1 MIITGTMTAT
11 TGMTA
16 RATMIETGRKRE
28 RDASAFT
35 LLEMLVA
42 LTVLVLMVIL
52 TAQITGNTSKVT
64 SGVSRQLDADAEAR
78 SIFDRMG
85 ADFSQMVIRPDVDA
99 LFLGLP
105 LGSAGADHNDQLY
118 FYSQVPAYSTNAAQQ
133 SPLALI
139 AYRVRNQSLERLG
152 ASRSWDEIPFLTL
165 SNSLT
170 GFDPNALLQNLGDVT
185 NHFQVIAPSVFRMEA
200 AFLMKPGTT
209 NGDGSVN
216 TVNSYAKMNDAVNPR
231 HGFANVAA
239 IVVALGVLDRTSRA
253 VVSGTQ
259 LDSLA
264 SLLRDASTNGGI
276 PLAAWN
282 SNAFSA
288 SDIPLA
294 ARSRVR
300 FYIRHFPLKR

>member
-1 MIITGTMTAT
+1 MKGMMTAIM
-11 TGMTA
+11 GMTA
-16 RATMIETGRKRE
+16 RVTMIEAGTQRE
-28 RDASAFT
+28 RDARAFT
-35 LLEMLVA
+35 LLEMMVA
-42 LTVLVLMVIL
+42 LMVLVLMVVL

-64 SGVSRQLDADAEAR
+64 SGITRQLDADAEAR
-78 SIFDRMG
+78 GVFDRMG
-85 ADFSQMVIRPDVDA
+85 ADFSQMVIRPDVDT

-105 LGSAGADHNDQLY
+105 LGFVGADHNDQLY
-118 FYSQVPAYSTNAAQQ
+118 FYSQVPAYSTNVAQQ

-139 AYRVRNQSLERLG
+139 AYRVRNQRLERLG
-152 ASRSWDEIPFLTL
+152 ASRSWDEILFLTP

-216 TVNSYAKMNDAVNPR
+216 TINSYAKMNDAVNPR

-239 IVVALGVLDRTSRA
+239 IVVALGVLDQTSRA
-253 VVSGTQ
+253 AASGPE

-264 SLLRDASTNGGI
+264 SLLPDASTNGGI
-276 PLAAWN
+276 PLAAWS

-294 ARSRVR
+294 VRSHVR